1 MSLKNKKSKFLRIL
15 DVVGL
20 AVAFNFCI
28 AYPKWLT
35 EGYLD
40 SWYLKI
46 AVGIAVYGGF
56 VAALVWVIKD
66 VKRRGW

>member
-1 MSLKNKKSKFLRIL
+1 MKVIYPLLLKMEVLL
-15 DVVGL
+15 L
-20 AVAFNFCI
+20 

-46 AVGIAVYGGF
+46 AVGTAVYGGF
-56 VAALVWVIKD
+56 IAALVWVIKD

>member
-15 DVVGL
+15 DVAGL

-28 AYPKWLT
+28 VYPKWLI
-35 EGYLD
+35 EGYLN

-56 VAALVWVIKD
+56 IAALVWVIKD

>member
-15 DVVGL
+15 DIVGL
-20 AVAFNFCI
+20 AAAFNFCI

-40 SWYLKI
+40 SWYLKKI
-46 AVGIAVYGGF
+46 GRAHV
-56 VAALVWVIKD
+56 
-66 VKRRGW
+66 